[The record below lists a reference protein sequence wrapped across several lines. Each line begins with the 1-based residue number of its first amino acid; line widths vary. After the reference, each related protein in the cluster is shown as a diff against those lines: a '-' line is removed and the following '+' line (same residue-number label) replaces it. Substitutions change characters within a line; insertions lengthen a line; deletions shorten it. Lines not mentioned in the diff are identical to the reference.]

1 MNKKVLTL
9 CAATLLFGG
18 SLLSNAYAAPFVAK
32 NAQEIAFA
40 GGEKHAID
48 EGQYFKIHRTAFKNA
63 GSSSWTTDDD
73 YYLVVEG
80 GKAVW
85 TNTPSLIENPAAYWT
100 VKDVTIAGEPMID
113 QAERVVSLVNGN
125 GYVLTLDDRNQS
137 IIDDRNS
144 GNVPAANQVSRFH
157 LDENTSSEAILAY
170 EVGGSKYVLGDT
182 GTPNGDGDYEV
193 MGVANSSPASGT
205 YNTFQVEA
213 IAEVP
218 ITAAELN
225 KQETNGFH
233 LNFTGYNSLEGNVF
247 DGKLTVRDANGR
259 IPAAGAT
266 EYYLYKPET
275 DQYIVLTNEVWSDN
289 TATLD
294 GRQRSAY
301 SGYKFKAISS
311 HAWGTL
317 TSAEKTAT
325 AKFQILK
332 SYDFNNLDSLIITMP
347 EAKIESTKTDMMT
360 SVLNANTDSAGVRV
374 FVPTVDGKNYVTVIE
389 YARANDK
396 LSPVIDDI
404 YDANYEVGALAPNI
418 EFGQGTIISD
428 LAAQFGDKVWNITSI
443 NGQVLSPEVAS
454 NIDSYSQLFD
464 PANEVDLT
472 NPEGQW
478 LFNKDA
484 NGNYY
489 FINRESGR
497 KWNVY
502 VNNSNPTNG
511 WVIRRTTD
519 ADRYEVCHAYQ
530 LGIGSWQSVYI
541 REAANTKPGTTEN
554 GYVKFNMDNEANNG
568 KYFSFETAF
577 GEAYIGKDADDN
589 VILTTDA
596 SDAIEFRVKEM
607 THDFTNHDGLAGVDT
622 LIHITPYLKVDGTT
636 ANDTLRF
643 FQYALYENFS
653 EKYLKYDADK
663 GRFVL
668 STWSRTDN
676 AHEDFELWKNYA
688 FVVKE
693 KADGSY
699 ILVRDYEVDYDWCKV
714 RGTSHTIQNN
724 WNGKKYTFDNL
735 FEANLGEDA
744 QDRSGADA
752 NAHKAYA
759 ATQNGGYLGDM
770 AYLYNYNDN
779 DRITMVNTNLTEYMK
794 FNAGLDTAKI
804 SLEQFPSFYL
814 YEDGKFLGMNNDDAE
829 GKAALFVDTAYVRN
843 NTYRPQYLLAVN
855 AKHVEPVWDNH
866 PNSPSVPHLIAP
878 DSTYGRF
885 LVSLVDSAVTYKGSD
900 KTNPY
905 IWDRNDYYRLAFI
918 DGVHTGDKL
927 FLNTGN
933 GKKAIDLSNNDD
945 KVCTFAFRYVDESR
959 EGVIIETRY
968 NTTADNTIRR
978 GYLKFQNNV
987 PVVTNDYEDAH
998 VFLVDNT
1005 TLDAPTANEAINAE
1019 GAVSVVATDGAVIVK
1034 GAEGKNIVIATILGK
1049 VVANETVN
1057 SDNET
1062 IAVPAGIAVVSVDG
1076 ESFKVVVK

>member
-9 CAATLLFGG
+9 CAGLLLVGSMLSTADAT
-18 SLLSNAYAAPFVAK
+18 SFVAK
-32 NAQEIAFA
+32 NVQEVALA
-40 GGEKHAID
+40 AGEKHAID
-48 EGQYFKIHRTAFKNA
+48 EGQYFKIHRSEWKAAPATN
-63 GSSSWTTDDD
+63 SWNSDATH
-73 YYLVVEG
+73 YLVVADG
-80 GKAVW
+80 AIVW
-85 TNTPSLIENPAAYWT
+85 TSDQTLLEENPAAYWKIEDDT
-100 VKDVTIAGEPMID
+100 NAGEPFVGD
-113 QAERVVSLVNGN
+113 AERVVQLVNGN
-125 GYVLTLDDRNQS
+125 GYVLTLDATTHKMAT
-137 IIDDRNS
+137 
-144 GNVPAANQVSRFH
+144 PTTTAANSIARFH
-157 LDENTSSEAILAY
+157 IDKNGNNNAILCY
-170 EVGGSKYVLGDT
+170 EVGGTKYILGDAYN
-182 GTPNGDGDYEV
+182 PLPSHSDRWELI
-193 MGVANSSPASGT
+193 GVAQTATSGGS
-205 YNTFQVEA
+205 YVDFKVEG

-247 DGKLTVRDANGR
+247 DGKLTVRDINGR
-259 IPAAGAT
+259 VPAAGAT

-275 DQYIVLTNEVWSDN
+275 DQYIVLTNKVWSDN
-289 TATLD
+289 AANLD
-294 GRQRSAY
+294 GRKRSAY
-301 SGYKFKAISS
+301 SGYRFEAISS

-317 TSAEKTAT
+317 TSAEKENT

-332 SYDFNNLDSLIITMP
+332 SYDFNSLDSLIITMS
-347 EAKIESTKTDMMT
+347 EAKIERTEPDMMT

-396 LSPVIDDI
+396 LSPVIDDT
-404 YDANYEVGALAPNI
+404 YDNNYEVGALAPNI

-428 LAAQFGDKVWNITSI
+428 LAAVFGDKVWNITSI

-454 NIDSYSQLFD
+454 NIDGYSQLFD

-478 LFNKDA
+478 LFGKDA
-484 NGNYY
+484 NDNYY

-502 VNNSNPTNG
+502 VNANTPTNG
-511 WVIRRTTD
+511 WVIRRTED
-519 ADRYEVCHAYQ
+519 ANRYEICHAYQ
-530 LGIGSWQSVYI
+530 LGVGSWQSVYI

-554 GYVKFNMDNEANNG
+554 GYVKFNMANEANNG
-568 KYFSFETAF
+568 KYFSFETAW
-577 GEAYIGKDADDN
+577 GSAYIGKDADDN

-596 SDAIEFRVKEM
+596 SEAIEFRVKEM
-607 THDFTNHDGLAGVDT
+607 THDFTGHDGLAGVDT
-622 LIHITPYLKVDGTT
+622 LMHITPYLKVDGTT

-668 STWSRTDN
+668 SAWSRTDN

-699 ILVRDYEVDYDWCKV
+699 ILVRGYNVDYDWCRV
-714 RGTSHTIQNN
+714 WGASHTTQND
-724 WNGKKYTFDNL
+724 WNGKEYTFDNL

-744 QDRSGADA
+744 RDRDGADG

-759 ATQNGGYLGDM
+759 ASQNGTYLGDM
-770 AYLYNYNDN
+770 AYLYNYNGN
-779 DRITMVNTNLTEYMK
+779 DRITMENTNQTEYMYVT
-794 FNAGLDTAKI
+794 GSQDTVKI
-804 SLEQFPSFYL
+804 ALQDRPNFFL
-814 YEDGKFLGMNNDDAE
+814 YEQGRFLGLEHTADVEDM
-829 GKAALFVDTAYVRN
+829 AAAMLVDTAYVRN
-843 NTYRPQYLLAVN
+843 NTYRPQYLLAVD
-855 AKHVEPVWDNH
+855 AWHKDEVWDSH
-866 PNSPSVPHLIAP
+866 PESEDKIPPHLIHP
-878 DSTYGRF
+878 DTTFGRF
-885 LVSLVDSAVTYKGSD
+885 LVNVVDSAVTYKGSD

-905 IWDRNDYYRLAFI
+905 IFDRNDYYRLAFI

-927 FLNTGN
+927 TLNTEGA
-933 GKKAIDLSNNDD
+933 KTTIDLSNNND
-945 KVCTFAFRYVDESR
+945 KVCTFAFRYVDEER
-959 EGVIIETRY
+959 EGVKIETTY
-968 NTTADNTIRR
+968 DGKTR
-978 GYLKFQNNV
+978 GWLKYQNNI
-987 PVVTNDYEDAH
+987 PVVTNDYDDAH

-1005 TLDAPTANEAINAE
+1005 TTEAPTANESINAE
-1019 GAVSVVATDGAVIVK
+1019 GAVSVTAVDGAVVIK
-1034 GAEGKNIVIATILGK
+1034 GAEGKNVVIATILGK